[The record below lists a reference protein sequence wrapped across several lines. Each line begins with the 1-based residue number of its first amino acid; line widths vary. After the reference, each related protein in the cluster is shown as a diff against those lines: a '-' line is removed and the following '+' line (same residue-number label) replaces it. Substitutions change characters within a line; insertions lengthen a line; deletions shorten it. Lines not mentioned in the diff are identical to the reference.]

1 MIGRAYM
8 SVLLSP
14 MRVVGGAKPGTYVTR
29 DVAPEYLAS
38 LEASSRTR
46 DRLRPGR
53 QVSLTGANALQLPAP
68 AGTAA

>member
-1 MIGRAYM
+1 MAA
-8 SVLLSP
+8 P
-14 MRVVGGAKPGTYVTR
+14 KTGTYVTR

-68 AGTAA
+68 AGAAA